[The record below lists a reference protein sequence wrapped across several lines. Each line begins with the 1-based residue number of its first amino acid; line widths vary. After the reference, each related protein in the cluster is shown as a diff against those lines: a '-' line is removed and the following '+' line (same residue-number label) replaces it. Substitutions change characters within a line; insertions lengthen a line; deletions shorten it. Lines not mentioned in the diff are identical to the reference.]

1 MDHVCHKCGAT
12 VDSGK
17 PFCAQCGAP
26 QIRVPAPEPAASPI
40 TPHHE
45 APALS
50 NRILWRS
57 ALPKAVGV
65 ALFSVVFV
73 NLAAQISVGL
83 SLLSMA
89 LIGALA
95 VFLYT
100 RSSAVPLTGTM
111 GLKLGLVAGFFAWIA
126 HGGLALTVFLLDP
139 AAVMQRI
146 REALQHSPA
155 AADPQTRQMVER
167 MLSTPEGPTAFMILG
182 LIMLFVVLIGMSAAG
197 GAITAAVARS
207 NRAR

>member
-1 MDHVCHKCGAT
+1 VDHVCHKCGAT

-26 QIRVPAPEPAASPI
+26 QIRVPAPEPTASPI

-126 HGGLALTVFLLDP
+126 HGGLAMTVFLLDP

-146 REALQHSPA
+146 REALQQSPA

-197 GAITAAVARS
+197 GAITAAVSRS
-207 NRAR
+207 NRVR